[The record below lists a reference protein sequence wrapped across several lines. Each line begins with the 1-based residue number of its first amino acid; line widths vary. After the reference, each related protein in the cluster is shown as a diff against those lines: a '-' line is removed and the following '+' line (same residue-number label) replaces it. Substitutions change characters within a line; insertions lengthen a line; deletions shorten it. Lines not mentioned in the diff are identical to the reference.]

1 MLKPL
6 CFAEGH
12 LKRIG
17 ARIQALGRFK
27 TEKCGRG
34 RRRPVSGEGARR
46 RRGPGGGGARG
57 VRDRPRGGFRAA
69 RGGLWRRL
77 HVLQRPAAGLC
88 RGGGSLADPGRV
100 FRADEVQLGVGK
112 HVGYSN

>member
-6 CFAEGH
+6 CFAEEP

-27 TEKCGRG
+27 IEECGRG

-57 VRDRPRGGFRAA
+57 VRDRPQSGFGAA
-69 RGGLWRRL
+69 RGGLWRWLR
-77 HVLQRPAAGLC
+77 VLQQPAAGLC
-88 RGGGSLADPGRV
+88 RGGGSPTAPSRG

-112 HVGYSN
+112 LVGYSN